1 MGVERKIGEKK
12 SKMERQKQLC
22 YESAHEKAELVV
34 LYFMEDLVALKIVQ
48 MHVIT

>member
-1 MGVERKIGEKK
+1 VGVERRLEKRSENGK
-12 SKMERQKQLC
+12 TETVVL
-22 YESAHEKAELVV
+22 ESAHEKAELVV